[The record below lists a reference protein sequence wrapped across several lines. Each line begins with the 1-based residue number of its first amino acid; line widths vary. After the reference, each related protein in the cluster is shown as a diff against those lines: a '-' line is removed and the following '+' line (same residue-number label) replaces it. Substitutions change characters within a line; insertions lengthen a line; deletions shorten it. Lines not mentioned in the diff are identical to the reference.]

1 MICTMASAKGKRRID
16 TDKVAGRYLEG
27 RPLYV
32 QPVDEEERA
41 VLVSF
46 LRQNGFV
53 LTGNASDG
61 GDNIRKPYFPL
72 IISLKDKTVS
82 VMGNVTCSAAAAGSG
97 IVIGVRE
104 FCLLFSLDPAGRNR
118 SSAARTGNSGGEQK

>member
-27 RPLYV
+27 KPLYV
-32 QPVDEEERA
+32 QPANDEERVVTA
-41 VLVSF
+41 AF
-46 LRQNGFV
+46 LLENGF
-53 LTGNASDG
+53 ASEAGKDILG
-61 GDNIRKPYFPL
+61 SHFPL

-118 SSAARTGNSGGEQK
+118 SSAARIGSDGGG

>member
-1 MICTMASAKGKRRID
+1 MICTMASAEGKIRID

-27 RPLYV
+27 KPLYV
-32 QPVDEEERA
+32 QPANDEERVVTA
-41 VLVSF
+41 AF
-46 LRQNGFV
+46 LLENGF
-53 LTGNASDG
+53 ASEAGKDILG
-61 GDNIRKPYFPL
+61 SHFPL

-104 FCLLFSLDPAGRNR
+104 FCLLYSLDAAGGNR
-118 SSAARTGNSGGEQK
+118 SLAARTGSDGGG